1 MKLTEFDGCLI
12 RRELR
17 MILRLPGWVTNWEA
31 AGIISLHRECCR
43 PRRGAHEFA
52 LERKH
57 LGEDV
62 QTPARCMVCLDPELP
77 CTTKPTDMAGE
88 ASWQEVSVVVEGM
101 DLDELT
107 QGAVKENE
115 EKHMNGTVQ
124 ETILPGVEIGATVE
138 NGEEPLT
145 DKKQKSAKW
154 GPRSWRKQS
163 F

>member
-1 MKLTEFDGCLI
+1 MSLLRI
-12 RRELR
+12 RRAVCSGDVDGASSACSWGVTR
-17 MILRLPGWVTNWEA
+17 M
-31 AGIISLHRECCR
+31 
-43 PRRGAHEFA
+43 
-52 LERKH
+52 
-57 LGEDV
+57 
-62 QTPARCMVCLDPELP
+62 
-77 CTTKPTDMAGE
+77 
-88 ASWQEVSVVVEGM
+88 
-101 DLDELT
+101 DELT

>member
-1 MKLTEFDGCLI
+1 MHG
-12 RRELR
+12 
-17 MILRLPGWVTNWEA
+17 LP
-31 AGIISLHRECCR
+31 R
-43 PRRGAHEFA
+43 PRASVHDKA
-52 LERKH
+52 
-57 LGEDV
+57 
-62 QTPARCMVCLDPELP
+62 
-77 CTTKPTDMAGE
+77 DMAGE